1 MQPRPFLAALLV
13 AVALPALAGDPE
25 PSSPGSAP
33 SAGRDDRARSYFT
46 DSILLDQDGRAVR
59 FYSDVL
65 QGNVVVVNFIFTRC
79 TDACPL
85 LTRRMNAVRRA
96 LGDRF
101 GRDVRFVSI
110 SVDPEHDTP
119 QELARFAAK
128 QEASFTGWTW
138 LTGKK
143 EDVDRVRKRLGEVGE
158 NPGDHSTGFLA
169 ANVRRGH
176 WIKIRPD
183 ASPAVVAEQVRELA
197 DEDSKRGTPGA
208 ANPTAA
214 R

>member
-1 MQPRPFLAALLV
+1 MDLRLLASALLLALAVPVLAADAPA
-13 AVALPALAGDPE
+13 AVAPKAA
-25 PSSPGSAP
+25 SSAE
-33 SAGRDDRARSYFT
+33 RARAYFT
-46 DSILLDQDGRAVR
+46 DSVLLDQDGRAVR

-79 TDACPL
+79 TEACPL

-110 SVDPEHDTP
+110 SVDPEFDTP
-119 QELARFAAK
+119 QELRRFSAT
-128 QEASFTGWTW
+128 QEAAFSGWSW

-143 EDVDRVRKRLGEVGE
+143 EDVDRVKRRLGEVGE
-158 NPGDHSTGFLA
+158 NPGDHGTGFLA
-169 ANVRRGH
+169 ANVRTGH

-183 ASPAVVAEQVRELA
+183 ASPAIAAEQVRELA
-197 DEDSKRGTPGA
+197 DEDGKGGAPGTAG
-208 ANPTAA
+208 PTAA

>member
-1 MQPRPFLAALLV
+1 VPARI
-13 AVALPALAGDPE
+13 ALAVLLLAVGAPARAADP
-25 PSSPGSAP
+25 AP
-33 SAGRDDRARSYFT
+33 AAGGAPARQEKARGYFT
-46 DSILLDQDGRAVR
+46 DTVLLDQDGRAVR

-85 LTRRMNAVRRA
+85 LTRRMNTVRRA

-110 SVDPEHDTP
+110 SVDPEFDTP
-119 QELARFAAK
+119 QELRRFAAT
-128 QEASFTGWTW
+128 QDAAFTGWTW

-143 EDVDRVRKRLGEVGE
+143 ADVDLVLARLGEVVEDPAG
-158 NPGDHSTGFLA
+158 HSTGFLA
-169 ANVRRGH
+169 ANVRTGH
-176 WIKIRPD
+176 WTKVRPD
-183 ASPAVVAEQVRELA
+183 VPANVVAERVRELA
-197 DEDSKRGTPGA
+197 DEDAKRGADGA
-208 ANPTAA
+208 SGPAVT

>member
-1 MQPRPFLAALLV
+1 MSLRVLALALAL
-13 AVALPALAGDPE
+13 ALALPATGAE
-25 PSSPGSAP
+25 PPVPAAP
-33 SAGRDDRARSYFT
+33 KGPRAEKARAYFT
-46 DSILLDQDGRAVR
+46 DSILYDQDGRAVR

-65 QGNVVVVNFIFTRC
+65 EGNVVVVNFIFTRC

-110 SVDPEHDTP
+110 SVDPEFDTP
-119 QELARFAAK
+119 QELRRFADK
-128 QEASFTGWTW
+128 QEARFPGWTW

-143 EDVDRVRKRLGEVGE
+143 EDVDRVRGRLGEVAE
-158 NPGDHSTGFLA
+158 SPGDHGTGFLA
-169 ANVRRGH
+169 ANVRRGP
-176 WIKIRPD
+176 WSKIRPD
-183 ASPAVVAEQVRELA
+183 ASPAMVAEQLRELA
-197 DEDSKRGTPGA
+197 DEDGKRGTTGVTG
-208 ANPTAA
+208 PTAA

>member
-1 MQPRPFLAALLV
+1 MAPRSLLAALLV
-13 AVALPALAGDPE
+13 AVALPVQAADPT
-25 PSSPGSAP
+25 PAAPGPASPAAP
-33 SAGRDDRARSYFT
+33 DERARSYFT

-110 SVDPEHDTP
+110 SVDPEYDTP
-119 QELARFAAK
+119 QELRRFAEK
-128 QEASFTGWTW
+128 QEAFFSGWTW

-143 EDVDRVRKRLGEVGE
+143 EDVDRVRKRLGEMGE

-183 ASPAVVAEQVRELA
+183 ASPAVVAAQVRELA
-197 DEDSKRGTPGA
+197 DEDGKSGTPGA
-208 ANPTAA
+208 TPPTAA

>member
-1 MQPRPFLAALLV
+1 MSRRLLAALLV
-13 AVALPALAGDPE
+13 AALALPALAADPAA
-25 PSSPGSAP
+25 PAAKAP
-33 SAGRDDRARSYFT
+33 SREEKARGYFT
-46 DSILLDQDGRAVR
+46 DTILYDEQGRAVR
-59 FYSDVL
+59 FYTDVL

-85 LTRRMNAVRRA
+85 VTRRMNGVRRE

-110 SVDPEHDTP
+110 SVDPEFDTP
-119 QELARFAAK
+119 QELRKFAVK
-128 QEASFTGWTW
+128 QEADYSAWTW

-143 EDVDRVRKRLGEVGE
+143 EDVDRVLQRLGEVVA

-169 ANVRRGH
+169 ANVRTGH
-176 WIKIRPD
+176 WTRIRPD
-183 ASPAVVAEQVRELA
+183 ASPAVVAQRVRELA
-197 DEDSKRGTPGA
+197 DEDARRPDGA
-208 ANPTAA
+208 IGPSAS

>member
-1 MQPRPFLAALLV
+1 MPARIAAAALL
-13 AVALPALAGDPE
+13 LALAAPAWGAE
-25 PSSPGSAP
+25 PAPAAGSPAT
-33 SAGRDDRARSYFT
+33 RQEKARGYFT
-46 DSILLDQDGRAVR
+46 DTVLVDQDGKAVR

-85 LTRRMNAVRRA
+85 LTRRMNTVRRA

-110 SVDPEHDTP
+110 SVDPEYDTP
-119 QELARFAAK
+119 QELRRFAAT
-128 QEASFTGWTW
+128 QDAAFTGWTW

-143 EDVDRVRKRLGEVGE
+143 ADVDLVLARLGEVVEDPAG
-158 NPGDHSTGFLA
+158 HSTGFLA
-169 ANVRRGH
+169 ANVRTGH
-176 WIKIRPD
+176 WTKVRPD
-183 ASPAVVAEQVRELA
+183 VPANVVAERVRELA
-197 DEDSKRGTPGA
+197 DEDVKRGADGA
-208 ANPTAA
+208 SGPTVT

>member
-1 MQPRPFLAALLV
+1 MGLRPILGLLLV
-13 AVALPALAGDPE
+13 ALGLPAQGAE
-25 PSSPGSAP
+25 PAAVAPASPA
-33 SAGRDDRARSYFT
+33 ARDDRARSYFT

-65 QGNVVVVNFIFTRC
+65 EGNVVVVNFIFTRC

-110 SVDPEHDTP
+110 SVDPEYDTP
-119 QELARFAAK
+119 QELRRFAAA

-143 EDVDRVRKRLGEVGE
+143 EDVDRVRKRLGEMGE

-183 ASPAVVAEQVRELA
+183 ASPAVVAEQVRALA
-197 DEDSKRGTPGA
+197 DEDSKSGTPGA
-208 ANPTAA
+208 ATPTAS